1 MILTLLFFPYPRSN
15 ISKKFLCL
23 LCVFSYFITIRLE
36 KKYSRL
42 SLAQSVN
49 LTTITTV
56 HGTNN
61 NDHNR
66 GTTRGDGTAGQMS
79 NIEEEQSVAG
89 KMNKSSSLI
98 TQESGLI
105 NYNNRSPRQ
114 GGGVV
119 GAGRPCTKD
128 VQSSSSIT
136 ESGITSSPARQLN
149 REKKEME
156 EREKNEKKS
165 SENSS
170 SV

>member
-1 MILTLLFFPYPRSN
+1 M
-15 ISKKFLCL
+15 
-23 LCVFSYFITIRLE
+23 TIRLE
-36 KKYSRL
+36 KQYSRQSL
-42 SLAQSVN
+42 SQSVN

-61 NDHNR
+61 YADQHNP
-66 GTTRGDGTAGQMS
+66 TAHDDANARMS
-79 NIEEEQSVAG
+79 NIEEEERSVG
-89 KMNKSSSLI
+89 GRKMNKSSSLI

-105 NYNNRSPRQ
+105 NYNNQKSPRQ
-114 GGGVV
+114 GGGASGGVNY
-119 GAGRPCTKD
+119 CTKD

-156 EREKNEKKS
+156 ERERNETKKS

-170 SV
+170 SSTFQV

>member
-1 MILTLLFFPYPRSN
+1 MS
-15 ISKKFLCL
+15 
-23 LCVFSYFITIRLE
+23 
-36 KKYSRL
+36 
-42 SLAQSVN
+42 QSVN

-61 NDHNR
+61 YVDR
-66 GTTRGDGTAGQMS
+66 PATRGGGDAICHMS
-79 NIEEEQSVAG
+79 NAGEEEQSIGGG
-89 KMNKSSSLI
+89 KLNKSSSLI

-114 GGGVV
+114 GGV
-119 GAGRPCTKD
+119 AGGGNYHCTKD

-156 EREKNEKKS
+156 EREKNEGKKS

-170 SV
+170 SSKQFDV